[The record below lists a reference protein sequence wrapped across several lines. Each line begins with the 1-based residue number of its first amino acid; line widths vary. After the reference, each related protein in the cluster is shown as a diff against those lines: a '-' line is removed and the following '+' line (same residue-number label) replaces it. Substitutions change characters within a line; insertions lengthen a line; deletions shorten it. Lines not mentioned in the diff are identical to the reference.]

1 MFQAPRNS
9 HVQPPRAWEHVQ
21 KLTLCR
27 QLLQQCCDEYG
38 ARHGI
43 RIEIDSRQFTAA
55 FFAWID
61 ALAHN
66 DAYRQRNPR
75 DFFQFAY
82 GVLLRD
88 LLHEK
93 AVRVVVNP
101 LLQPLEDPLEF
112 PSETAVGHAAHN
124 LTEAP
129 PSSDDIARWW
139 PAGYMLT
146 YFCIGMLKRTLREE
160 CGFSIEPSDAL
171 AQPAVWQSFR
181 ENLVEEPALAI
192 AYFDKFM
199 GIEPNWREPGF
210 VANRPASARPLKSVR
225 PV

>member
-66 DAYRQRNPR
+66 DGYRQRNPR

-93 AVRVVVNP
+93 AVRVVENP
-101 LLQPLEDPLEF
+101 LQHSLEDSREDALE
-112 PSETAVGHAAHN
+112 SAAHRSADN
-124 LTEAP
+124 LAGVP
-129 PSSDDIARWW
+129 PSADDIAHWW

-160 CGFSIEPSDAL
+160 CGFSAEPSDAL
-171 AQPAVWQSFR
+171 TLPAVWQSFR
-181 ENLVEEPALAI
+181 ENIVEEPALAI